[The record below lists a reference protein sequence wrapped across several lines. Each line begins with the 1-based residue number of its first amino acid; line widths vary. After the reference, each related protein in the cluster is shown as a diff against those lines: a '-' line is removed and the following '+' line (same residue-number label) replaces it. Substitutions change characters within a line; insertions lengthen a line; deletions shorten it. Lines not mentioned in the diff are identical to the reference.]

1 MLKTHIVCL
10 GNPLAAD
17 DGAGYAVYR
26 ELAATHL
33 SDGVRLSF
41 IGLGGINLLEELAG
55 EDQLIVVDAVQ
66 LGAAPGT
73 IHVLSWERLPVQ
85 HLRPVSGH
93 GIGIREAIEV
103 GRKLYPEKIP
113 KEIFLVGVEGKCF
126 DQLTDS
132 LTAVVA
138 EAVASAA
145 QAVLA
150 LLDR

>member
-1 MLKTHIVCL
+1 
-10 GNPLAAD
+10 
-17 DGAGYAVYR
+17 
-26 ELAATHL
+26 
-33 SDGVRLSF
+33 
-41 IGLGGINLLEELAG
+41 
-55 EDQLIVVDAVQ
+55 
-66 LGAAPGT
+66 
-73 IHVLSWERLPVQ
+73 
-85 HLRPVSGH
+85 
-93 GIGIREAIEV
+93 V